1 MSSARN
7 IITLH
12 IIHANFMFSS
22 RRLRDTPS
30 LEKEPFQTENGL
42 PIIIFPGRSVV
53 FSGGSPTLRQFF
65 FVTYI
70 ATIAFGLIRVITAVF
85 LRDTLDA
92 AAMDAEE
99 QVGDFV
105 GLHLQYLN
113 AETTGSLNRKFEFFG
128 GRRNMSNFYADLCL
142 IKNFN
147 FSDIVF
153 F

>member
-1 MSSARN
+1 MRPQKLACPLKRNHFKRKMVFQSSFFR
-7 IITLH
+7 
-12 IIHANFMFSS
+12 
-22 RRLRDTPS
+22 
-30 LEKEPFQTENGL
+30 
-42 PIIIFPGRSVV
+42 V

-105 GLHLQYLN
+105 GLHLEYLN
-113 AETTGSLNRKFEFFG
+113 TETTGSLNRKFEFFG
-128 GRRNMSNFYADLCL
+128 GRRNMSNFLCRSML
-142 IKNFN
+142 NQKLYFFRYCFFN
-147 FSDIVF
+147 SHPLSFAGGSYIRF
-153 F
+153 